1 MELTP
6 AYFRRRAEQERA
18 KAEEA
23 SSAEARRVHVELAFR
38 HEQVATELH
47 LEWMARQVRE
57 SQSPA
62 NRRSPRF
69 FGRAELGRAIVS
81 AFPLPTS
88 GTFPDLLEAIDEAEH
103 EATAT
108 RD

>member
-18 KAEEA
+18 KAEDA
-23 SSAEARRVHVELAFR
+23 SSAEARRIHVELAFR

-47 LEWMARQVRE
+47 LEWMAGQIRE
-57 SQSPA
+57 S
-62 NRRSPRF
+62 RSPDNRHSPRSL
-69 FGRAELGRAIVS
+69 GRAELGRAIVR

-88 GTFPDLLEAIDEAEH
+88 GTFPDLLEAIDQAEL
-103 EATAT
+103 ELTAT